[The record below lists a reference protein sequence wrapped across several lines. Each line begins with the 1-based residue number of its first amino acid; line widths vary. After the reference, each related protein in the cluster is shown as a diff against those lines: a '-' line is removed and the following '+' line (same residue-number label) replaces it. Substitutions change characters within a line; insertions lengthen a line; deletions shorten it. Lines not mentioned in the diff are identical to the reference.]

1 MSEDKFLDY
10 IRKYST
16 EGKGAEKA
24 RVRNSKRTLMLA
36 FWVGGLAACALAPSF
51 LLLWIP
57 YTIFLVFYGVREYM
71 L

>member
-10 IRKYST
+10 IRKYSN
-16 EGKGAEKA
+16 EGKGAEKSRA
-24 RVRNSKRTLMLA
+24 RNSKRSLMLA
-36 FWVGGLAACALAPSF
+36 IWVVGLATCALAPSL

-57 YTIFLVFYGVREYM
+57 YTIFLAFYSVREYM

>member
-10 IRKYST
+10 ISKYST
-16 EGKGAEKA
+16 EGKGADKA
-24 RVRNSKRTLMLA
+24 RIRNSKRTLMLV
-36 FWVGGLAACALAPSF
+36 FWVGGLAVCTLAPSLF
-51 LLLWIP
+51 LLWIP